1 MAAVTTTRHTF
12 TDAEKDEWRTETG
25 NRKEYALTFTDG
37 TTLTGTNV
45 TGDGFDL
52 TESLC
57 SGDSLDFSCV
67 EVPQISFTLLNLDN
81 EISDMKGKQ
90 FSLTATTAAGTMPI
104 GTWIIQDANYT
115 NDGRYDIKA
124 YGLMSKFNAD
134 VTDWWV
140 NKVTVPITLRDL
152 LISLCDELG
161 VDYNI
166 PETFCNST
174 MSITQKGVTGT
185 DGAMSGAAM
194 LGYIQEAAG
203 QFFTMPRTYGNG
215 TVLTSI
221 DLAAST
227 TDAETYTGT
236 LHTGD
241 VDLNDYTTQLIDKVQ
256 IRSTDKDVGG
266 IAGTGTNAYVIQAN
280 PLFYIFGADDLAK
293 YAANVLQQISI
304 IQYTPVRANVKGLP
318 YVEPGDRI
326 KITTPDD
333 HTCETLVLQRE
344 MSGAQDYTDAITAK
358 GGQNRETVTAR
369 NGSLKVINQKMHEI
383 VNNVETMSSTITEV
397 QQGVQ
402 TNTSKIEQTANKI
415 DIAVAQNG
423 YSNLL
428 LNSNFTNPENR
439 LKYWVISNGTSTS
452 TEYIED
458 SDFPD
463 GHALRITNNGTA
475 QGMIYQKVKY
485 NANIYGKYINLYLS
499 CKIVDP
505 GTQGNHVRIAWHDE
519 FEDGADIHDSNYTST
534 TEQATGE
541 FRQYRFVHQIT
552 TNKRLT
558 QISPRIFY
566 LDVGKTQTIEI
577 NNIMLF
583 VSDEKYPAPRGT
595 WTDKNNNDLISQ
607 INLAPDG
614 VKISGEK
621 VDIETASLTFG
632 KDPSTV
638 TMKTNTSSTGVS
650 FEGSGTIDFKTKGK
664 YTAINLNANSGA
676 SGSQISM
683 YNSGTQ
689 NTLSIDNFN
698 GSKTGNQLQLV
709 GGDSSWGNYMR
720 LTNNDYSSGRWANT
734 LYWFSNTGGYNAFY
748 LENYEAN
755 SSQKIANRLLLSS
768 SSSANALTLQN
779 YQHGTGSVV
788 NSQITMNDS
797 ITYECQ
803 NWHNFTFKGND
814 RQFRISGATHV
825 YINGVDILGK
835 LGISAQ

>member
-1 MAAVTTTRHTF
+1 MVAVTTTRQTF

-90 FSLTATTAAGTMPI
+90 FSLTATTAAGTMPM

-241 VDLNDYTTQLIDKVQ
+241 VDLNDYTTQKIDKVQ
-256 IRSTDKDVGG
+256 IRSTDNDVGG
-266 IAGTGTNAYVIQAN
+266 IAGAGTNAYVIQAN

-293 YAANVLQQISI
+293 YAANVLQQISS
-304 IQYTPVRANVKGLP
+304 IQYTPVTANVKGLP
-318 YVEPGDRI
+318 YVEAGDRI

-383 VNNVETMSSTITEV
+383 VNNVETLSSTITEV
-397 QQGVQ
+397 QEGVQ

-428 LNSNFTNPENR
+428 LNSNFTNPNGFF
-439 LKYWVISNGTSTS
+439 KYWAKTGGDAIT
-452 TEYIED
+452 TEYVED

-463 GHALRITNNGTA
+463 GHALKITKAASSSQNCVLQDVKYDGNV
-475 QGMIYQKVKY
+475 YQKYV
-485 NANIYGKYINLYLS
+485 NLYMNG
-499 CKIVDP
+499 KILDA
-505 GTQGNHVRIAWHDE
+505 GSRGNKIWVGVYVR
-519 FEDGADIHDSNYTST
+519 FEDGTYYYPTKLS
-534 TEQATGE
+534 EE
-541 FRQYRFVHQIT
+541 
-552 TNKRLT
+552 LT
-558 QISPRIFY
+558 
-566 LDVGKTQTIEI
+566 VGKFYRLRFSWQINQDKNVTLIAPRVFLANAADTQTVEV
-577 NNIMLF
+577 NNVMLF
-583 VSDEKYPAPRGT
+583 VDSKSLPAPFGT

-607 INLAPDG
+607 INLAPEG
-614 VKISGEK
+614 VKISGSK
-621 VDIETASLTFG
+621 VNIEAPEFMFG

-650 FEGSGTIDFKTKGK
+650 FEGSGTIDFKTKGR
-664 YTAINLNANSGA
+664 YTAINLNADSGA

-748 LENYEAN
+748 LENYESN

-768 SSSANALTLQN
+768 NSRANALTLQN

>member
-1 MAAVTTTRHTF
+1 MAAVTTTRQTF

-45 TGDGFDL
+45 TGGGFDL

-124 YGLMSKFNAD
+124 YGLMSKFYAD

-152 LISLCDELG
+152 LISLCDVLG

-203 QFFTMPRTYGNG
+203 QFFTMPRTCGNG

-241 VDLNDYTTQLIDKVQ
+241 VDLNDYTTQKIDKVQ

-293 YAANVLQQISI
+293 YAANVLQQISS
-304 IQYTPVRANVKGLP
+304 IQYTPVTANVKGLP

-333 HTCETLVLQRE
+333 HACETLVLQRE
-344 MSGAQDYTDAITAK
+344 MSGAQDYTDVITAK
-358 GGQNRETVTAR
+358 GSQNRETVTAR
-369 NGSLKVINQKMHEI
+369 NGSLKVLNQKMHEI
-383 VNNVETMSSTITEV
+383 VNNVETLSSTITEV
-397 QQGVQ
+397 QEGVQ

-428 LNSNFTNPENR
+428 LNSNFTDPNGYFT
-439 LKYWVISNGTSTS
+439 YWKTYNMGSTT
-452 TEYIED
+452 TEYIGD

-463 GHALRITNNGTA
+463 GHALKITKSGTTDDPVF
-475 QGMIYQKVKY
+475 QDVNYD
-485 NANIYGKYINLYLS
+485 ANINGKYVNLYLS
-499 CKIVDP
+499 AKILDA
-505 GTQGNHVRIAWHDE
+505 GTQGTNLRVGFYVK
-519 FEDGADIHDSNYTST
+519 FEDGTYKYPAYTTSLT
-534 TEQATGE
+534 IGKYARCRFAYQVTEDQK
-541 FRQYRFVHQIT
+541 VVQIA
-552 TNKRLT
+552 
-558 QISPRIFY
+558 PRIF
-566 LDVGKTQTIEI
+566 VAEVAKTQTVEI
-577 NNIMLF
+577 NNVMLF
-583 VSDEKYPAPRGT
+583 VSTDKLPAPFGT

-607 INLAPDG
+607 INLAPEG
-614 VKISGEK
+614 VKISGSK
-621 VDIETASLTFG
+621 VNIEAPEFMFG

-650 FEGSGTIDFKTKGK
+650 FEGSGTIDFKTKGR
-664 YTAINLNANSGA
+664 YTAINLNADSGA

-734 LYWFSNTGGYNAFY
+734 LYWFSNTGSYNSFY

-755 SSQKIANRLLLSS
+755 SNQKIANRLLLSS
-768 SSSANALTLQN
+768 SSSANSLTLQN

-825 YINGVDILGK
+825 YINGVDILSK
-835 LGISAQ
+835 LGITAM

>member
-1 MAAVTTTRHTF
+1 MASVTTTRKTF
-12 TDAEKDEWRTETG
+12 TDAEKNEWKTETANG
-25 NRKEYALTFTDG
+25 KTFTLVFTDG
-37 TTLTGTNV
+37 TTMTGSNV
-45 TGDGFDL
+45 TGDGFEI
-52 TESLC
+52 TESIC
-57 SGDSLDFSCV
+57 SGNNIDFSSV
-67 EVPQISFTLLNLDN
+67 EVPEIKFTLINLDGD
-81 EISDMKGKQ
+81 IADMAGKQ
-90 FSLTATTAAGTMPI
+90 FALTAEANGSEMPF
-104 GTWIIQDANYT
+104 GTWIVKEASVT
-115 NDGRYDIKA
+115 NDGRYDITA
-124 YGLMSKFNAD
+124 QGLMCKFNRD
-134 VTDWWV
+134 VTDWWT

-152 LISLCDELG
+152 LISLCDEIG
-161 VDYNI
+161 VDYNL
-166 PETFCNST
+166 PDTFCNST
-174 MSITQKGVTGT
+174 MSITQKGVTGS
-185 DGAMSGAAM
+185 GEAISGAEM
-194 LGYIQEAAG
+194 LGYIQEASG
-203 QFFTMPRTYGNG
+203 QFFTMPRLTGNG
-215 TVLTSI
+215 TVLVPADI
-221 DLAAST
+221 YST
-227 TDAETYTGT
+227 TVAETYSGT

-241 VDLNDYTTQLIDKVQ
+241 VDISDYQTEKIDKVQ
-256 IRSTDKDVGG
+256 IKASDNDVGG
-266 IAGTGTNAYVIQAN
+266 IAGDGTNAYIVQAN
-280 PLFYIFGADDLAK
+280 PLFYIFGATELAT
-293 YAANVLQQISI
+293 YAANLLAQIKD
-304 IQYTPVRANVKGLP
+304 IQYTPVSAAVKGLP
-318 YVEPGDRI
+318 YVEPGDLI
-326 KITTPDD
+326 KITTPDG
-333 HTCETLVLQRE
+333 HSATTFVLERTI
-344 MSGAQDYTDAITAK
+344 SGAQDFTDAIKANGTR
-358 GGQNRETVTAR
+358 NRTKVSAR
-369 NGSLKVINQKMHEI
+369 NGQLKIINQKMHEI
-383 VNNVETMSSTITEV
+383 VNTVETMSSTITEI

-428 LNSNFTNPENR
+428 LNSNFTNPNGFF
-439 LKYWVISNGTSTS
+439 KYWEKTGEDAITA
-452 TEYIED
+452 EYVED

-463 GHALRITNNGTA
+463 GHALRITKAASSSQNCVLQDVKYDGNV
-475 QGMIYQKVKY
+475 YQKYV
-485 NANIYGKYINLYLS
+485 NLYMNG
-499 CKIVDP
+499 KILDA
-505 GTQGNHVRIAWHDE
+505 GSRGNKIWVGVYVR
-519 FEDGADIHDSNYTST
+519 FEDGTYYYPTNLSEELTAGKFYRLRFSWQINQDKNVTLIAPRVFIANAAD
-534 TEQATGE
+534 
-541 FRQYRFVHQIT
+541 
-552 TNKRLT
+552 
-558 QISPRIFY
+558 
-566 LDVGKTQTIEI
+566 TQTVEV
-577 NNIMLF
+577 NNVMLF
-583 VSDEKYPAPRGT
+583 VDSKSLPAPFGT

-607 INLAPDG
+607 INLAPEG
-614 VKISGEK
+614 VKISGSK
-621 VDIETASLTFG
+621 VNIEAPEFMFG

-650 FEGSGTIDFKTKGK
+650 FEGSGTIDFKTKGR
-664 YTAINLNANSGA
+664 YTAINLNADSGA

-748 LENYEAN
+748 LENYESN